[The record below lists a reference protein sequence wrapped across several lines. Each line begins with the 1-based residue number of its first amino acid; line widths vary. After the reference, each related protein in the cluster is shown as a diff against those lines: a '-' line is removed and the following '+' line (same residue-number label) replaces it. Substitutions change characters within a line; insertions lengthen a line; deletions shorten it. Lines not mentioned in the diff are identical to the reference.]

1 MGVWERELKLQSQ
14 VILYNIL
21 YNITCASIQTDQRL
35 HASFSAL
42 CDEEAWRYSQDWNK
56 AGLWLVSFIVT
67 LGFDRSM
74 PLSHLQDIVILSV
87 DVGTQLWNKTST
99 LHIDLSQEKVWE
111 RVYRPS
117 IYSL

>member
-1 MGVWERELKLQSQ
+1 MGAMEGYTFRPMGLTMGVGRENWNFNPKKKK
-14 VILYNIL
+14 
-21 YNITCASIQTDQRL
+21 L
-35 HASFSAL
+35 HASLSAL
-42 CDEEAWRYSQDWNK
+42 WDEEAWRYSQDWNK
-56 AGLWLVSFIVT
+56 AGLWLVSYIVI

-74 PLSHLQDIVILSV
+74 PQSHFQDIVILSI